1 MLLTGGS
8 VLTNYLWVQA
18 MQGLDPQSGEELWS
32 VAGAGVTTL
41 VVVESVIYM
50 GCYDKSVRAIEAVS
64 SQAICRCL

>member
-1 MLLTGGS
+1 
-8 VLTNYLWVQA
+8 

-41 VVVESVIYM
+41 VVVEGVIYM